1 MRFKHHTHFDLAQNP
16 SFHFTQKG
24 ITMKVSGI
32 FWGILLA
39 IFCTFFTTHHA
50 SAAPEVRLGLNAP
63 ILKVNTERNNDPSI
77 VYDTTYGIG
86 ASLSIGYRFMF
97 MGVYL
102 EQDLEG
108 IFGEKDFADSRFLG
122 GTYLTF
128 RVIGTFN
135 TIELEAGFG
144 LGAMYMASTQPDI
157 MIDCDGH
164 AESAASF
171 AMKFT
176 IGATARFGEVG
187 IGLHL
192 DYDLGINPQTL
203 NGDYE
208 VTQYLHDIQPG
219 LHFMYAF

>member
-1 MRFKHHTHFDLAQNP
+1 
-16 SFHFTQKG
+16 
-24 ITMKVSGI
+24 
-32 FWGILLA
+32 
-39 IFCTFFTTHHA
+39 
-50 SAAPEVRLGLNAP
+50 
-63 ILKVNTERNNDPSI
+63 
-77 VYDTTYGIG
+77 
-86 ASLSIGYRFMF
+86 
-97 MGVYL
+97 
-102 EQDLEG
+102 
-108 IFGEKDFADSRFLG
+108 
-122 GTYLTF
+122 
-128 RVIGTFN
+128 
-135 TIELEAGFG
+135 
-144 LGAMYMASTQPDI
+144 MYMASTQPDI

-208 VTQYLHDIQPG
+208 VTQYLHNIQPG

>member
-1 MRFKHHTHFDLAQNP
+1 
-16 SFHFTQKG
+16 
-24 ITMKVSGI
+24 MKRERLNLGEVSMNVDV
-32 FWGILLA
+32 LLPYVENMLKTRQDA
-39 IFCTFFTTHHA
+39 I
-50 SAAPEVRLGLNAP
+50 E
-63 ILKVNTERNNDPSI
+63 KVNTERNNDPSI

-187 IGLHL
+187 ISLHL
-192 DYDLGINPQTL
+192 DYDLGINPHKHESIA
-203 NGDYE
+203 DRK
-208 VTQYLHDIQPG
+208 
-219 LHFMYAF
+219 